1 MSATLRMTILTQRR
15 CGLCTCHTDNV
26 CNCCARAR
34 TWPPAPIPLTS
45 ARIPLIRRH
54 ASNMP
59 AQPLCTI
66 TDNALSGLQLKATT
80 QTTETHRLNHHAP
93 SNPARDLKPASLG
106 VCRGKNA
113 SQSDTNKNLQSCQR
127 NYVSATGVLSCSG
140 THTSRLRTRRVQFF
154 NEALTDVCANRIRCT
169 LLTRKHDYTSTA
181 NKHSNKN
188 LFDFTRAH
196 IR

>member
-15 CGLCTCHTDNV
+15 CGLCTCHIDNV

-113 SQSDTNKNLQSCQR
+113 SQSDTNKNLQSCRR
-127 NYVSATGVLSCSG
+127 NYVSATGVFILLG
-140 THTSRLRTRRVQFF
+140 HAHIKIAHT
-154 NEALTDVCANRIRCT
+154 
-169 LLTRKHDYTSTA
+169 
-181 NKHSNKN
+181 
-188 LFDFTRAH
+188 TRAIFQRSFNGRLCKLNSLYTLH
-196 IR
+196 PKTRLYVNG